1 MFLINKYLNK
11 NNMIIEYEYCR
22 EQIVENILCD
32 GKKTNDGFYWYPNFS
47 YENLLEGNCK
57 DYEFYYPREMFKFK
71 LYFSKSEIEAY
82 LAKNKINNFD
92 IDFMFRKSIQFYD
105 NNKNLIEYK
114 NINKKLPNVEF
125 TLNELIDCFE
135 YLNNH

>member
-1 MFLINKYLNK
+1 
-11 NNMIIEYEYCR
+11 MIIEYEYCR
-22 EQIVENILCD
+22 EQIAENILCD
-32 GKKTNDGFYWYPNFS
+32 GKKTNDGFYWYPSFI
-47 YENLLEGNCK
+47 YENSLEGNCK

-71 LYFSKSEIEAY
+71 LYFSEDDIKAY
-82 LAKNKINNFD
+82 LSKKKIDNFD

-105 NNKNLIEYK
+105 NNKELKKYK
-114 NINKKLPNVEF
+114 NINIKLPGVEF